1 MVYTEDL
8 DEQELL
14 IKRSGQEHI
23 DHLGLILADPV
34 YIVLVPHVPLLLG
47 QDDEAAGHPGG
58 QAPGLC
64 NNDMVYIFFTGRISL
79 SCESDLCQSAVSR
92 LFGTGLLTTLTGG
105 I

>member
-58 QAPGLC
+58 QAPGLW
-64 NNDMVYIFFTGRISL
+64 NNDWCIYSSQAGYPCPASLISASL
-79 SCESDLCQSAVSR
+79 Q
-92 LFGTGLLTTLTGG
+92 
-105 I
+105 